1 MLRLLP
7 KAQPSQ
13 LRTRHASQ
21 TPFGIRIRNN
31 PAKIL
36 NRTFNHQSPPPPPP
50 RSGPRAPPKG
60 SGPPKQR
67 RKRGSSTAIR
77 TLDDDDLVGGSET
90 SDAGDGDSEE
100 EDSSYVVPRPSR
112 RQNPEICCHHSFRC
126 RSKFVPSQHYTAE
139 SGYSSPSDRRCM
151 TCLRVFSAADRGV
164 GSALK
169 CPFDA
174 ILELC
179 PTVE

>member
-36 NRTFNHQSPPPPPP
+36 NHTFNHKSPPPPP

-60 SGPPKQR
+60 SGPPKKR
-67 RKRGSSTAIR
+67 RKRGSSTVIQ

-90 SDAGDGDSEE
+90 SDAGDGESEE

-112 RQNPEICCHHSFRC
+112 RQDPESLLSSFFSLSFKIRPV
-126 RSKFVPSQHYTAE
+126 STLY
-139 SGYSSPSDRRCM
+139 RRIR
-151 TCLRVFSAADRGV
+151 LF
-164 GSALK
+164 L
-169 CPFDA
+169 A
-174 ILELC
+174 IRPEMHDF
-179 PTVE
+179 P